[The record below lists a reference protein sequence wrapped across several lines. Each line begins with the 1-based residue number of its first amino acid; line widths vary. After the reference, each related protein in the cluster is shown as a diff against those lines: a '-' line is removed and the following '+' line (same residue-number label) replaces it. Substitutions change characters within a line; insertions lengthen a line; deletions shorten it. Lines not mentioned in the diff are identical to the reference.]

1 MLEHEFDRFADEYEQ
16 LLARDIRLSG
26 EDPLFFAA
34 YKAADVHRHL
44 VEAGIDL
51 GSLGRILDFGCG
63 VGGSLPHLREWFP
76 ATDLVGADISRK
88 SLDVAQRRYPD
99 LARFVHFSGGEP
111 LPFDDG
117 TVDVSFSACV
127 FHHIPHDEHD
137 RILRDLLRVIKPG
150 GWLFIFE
157 HNPLNPLTVRT
168 VKACPFDD
176 NAVLMRSGVLKQ
188 RIRARGF
195 CRCGGSLSHIL
206 PRRVAPL
213 ASARIRADLVP
224 AGRAILCGGAPPW
237 LNRGRRRA

>member
-63 VGGSLPHLREWFP
+63 VGGSLPHLRKWFP

-99 LARFVHFSGGEP
+99 LARFVHFGGGEP

-188 RIRARGF
+188 RIERAGF
-195 CRCGGSLSHIL
+195 VDAEARYRIFFPGAL
-206 PRRVAPL
+206 RRLRPL
-213 ASARIRADLVP
+213 EFRADLVP
-224 AGRAILCGGAPPW
+224 AGCAILCGGAPAC